1 MPVGTSH
8 TYQDLLAETNQAHG
22 IRQPLYVQIEQQLE
36 IQLQVKVRA
45 LAFFT
50 SFVSPVVIED
60 RDADMIEEVLQNT
73 DMTERE
79 LVLILSSPGGE
90 GLAAER
96 IVNICR
102 TYGRGSFSVVVPKM
116 AKSAATMICFGA
128 KRILMSDTSE
138 LGPVDPQVP
147 IRDETGK
154 VIDYQAAHE
163 VVAAYKELMT
173 KANTTRGKV
182 EPYLQQLA
190 RFDARDIRRIASAQ
204 KLSESIAI
212 KSLKSGCFGKLSE
225 AAIRAKIRPFLEPR
239 HTISHGRP
247 IYPDFAKQCGL
258 NIDVIDAQS
267 DLWKSIW
274 SLYIR
279 INHLVSSTTAAKV
292 IESQTTHFVAS
303 VS

>member
-1 MPVGTSH
+1 
-8 TYQDLLAETNQAHG
+8 
-22 IRQPLYVQIEQQLE
+22 
-36 IQLQVKVRA
+36 
-45 LAFFT
+45 
-50 SFVSPVVIED
+50 
-60 RDADMIEEVLQNT
+60 MIEEVLQNS
-73 DMTERE
+73 DMTDRE
-79 LVLILSSPGGE
+79 LVLVLSSPGGE

-102 TYGRGSFSVVVPKM
+102 TYSRGSFSVIVPKM

-147 IRDETGK
+147 IRDDSGK
-154 VIDYQAAHE
+154 IIDYQAAHE
-163 VVAAYKELMT
+163 VVEAYKELMM

-182 EPYLQQLA
+182 EPFLQQLA

-212 KSLKSGCFGKLSE
+212 KSLKSGCLGKMSE
-225 AAIRAKIRPFLEPR
+225 AAIRAKIKPFLEPR

-247 IYPDFAKQCGL
+247 IYPEFAKQCGL
-258 NIDVIDAQS
+258 TIDVIDATSQ
-267 DLWKSIW
+267 LWKSIW
-274 SLYIR
+274 SLYVR
-279 INHLVSSTTAAKV
+279 INHLVSTTTAAKV
-292 IESQTTHFVAS
+292 IESQATHFVAS